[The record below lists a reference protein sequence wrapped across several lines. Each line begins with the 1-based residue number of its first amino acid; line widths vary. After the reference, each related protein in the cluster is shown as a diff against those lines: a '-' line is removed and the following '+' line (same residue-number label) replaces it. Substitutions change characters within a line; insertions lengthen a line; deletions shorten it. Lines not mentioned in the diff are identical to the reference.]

1 VNGAGGEGAGRPP
14 PSLPSIDAG
23 STGDNPGNLR
33 IVAPALG
40 HQGTLRERRRSTLKT
55 VQVAVGLADMLLS
68 IEIRFA

>member
-1 VNGAGGEGAGRPP
+1 MPP

-23 STGDNPGNLR
+23 SNGDNPGTLR
-33 IVAPALG
+33 IVSAALG